1 MPSIGAPE
9 LVILALLMLAAP
21 PILLVGLFY
30 TVSGAQTF
38 VAGDMSAEEVL
49 RRRYAGGEISREEYQ
64 NIREDITREQNA

>member
-30 TVSGAQTF
+30 TMSGAQTF
-38 VAGDMSAEEVL
+38 VAGDTSAEEVL